1 MDWAPSRPMS
11 ESGKRTVRKFNPGM
25 LQPDDEVIRQFV
37 VRKNELDTL
46 VGILRGNIDSQSC
59 QHALVVG
66 PRGRGKTMLLARI
79 AAELRTA
86 VDLSNAL
93 LPVRLMEESYEVSSA
108 GDFWL
113 DVLFHLALEIEEK
126 HPDLSKE
133 LKATHSDLATRW
145 QGPEWEDLTCGAVL
159 EAADRLG
166 KKLVVMVENM
176 QDLCQQTDGH
186 FGWKLRKAMQTE
198 PNIMLVCSAT
208 SRFEALDDA
217 SEPFFDIF
225 RTLNLR
231 PLTVA
236 ECAELWKAIA
246 GEPVSEREIRP
257 LHILTGGS
265 PRLLAV
271 VADFAC
277 HGSLV
282 HLMDNL
288 ASLVDEHTEYF
299 RSQLSALSGH
309 KRRVYIA
316 LADLWQPSSA
326 SEIAH
331 RARLDIRTVSTM
343 LGRLVA
349 DGVVESVSNGTRGRY
364 AVVERLMCIYYGLR
378 RQREG
383 VDVVRHL
390 IEFMRAYYGEEWLAG
405 WLGEV
410 FDDPTQPISV
420 RAEALKSRM
429 VMAVGLEGEDQWKE
443 FLDEPEALGGIV
455 KVLSDGTT
463 DPQAI
468 DVSVY
473 DSIFEHWG
481 IGDKHWVRVT
491 RVILLLTRV
500 AGHAFSSPSERI
512 LAVCDKAEESLRA
525 LGVHDHVVFKF
536 VLAKIRAITLFGLA
550 DERAAENQV
559 RAMYE
564 ACEPD
569 DKAEVTAL
577 LGCLMIVIPIAAAK
591 AGEGA
596 QRAIVEILLSDDAK
610 AATLWPLIVALR
622 IRLGDV
628 VRAPAEVMEVARDIA
643 MEIGRRERLAFRG

>member
-1 MDWAPSRPMS
+1 MS

-79 AAELRTA
+79 AAELRAA
-86 VDLSNAL
+86 VDLSDAL

-145 QGPEWEDLTCGAVL
+145 QGPEWEDLTCGVVL

-176 QDLCQQTDGH
+176 QDLCQQADGH

-225 RTLNLR
+225 RTLNLG

-246 GEPVSEREIRP
+246 GEPVSQREIRP

-271 VADFAC
+271 VADFAG
-277 HGSLV
+277 HGSLA

-316 LADLWQPSSA
+316 LADLWRPSSA
-326 SEIAH
+326 SEVAH

-349 DGVVESVSNGTRGRY
+349 DGVVETVSNGTRGRY

-383 VDVVRHL
+383 VGVVRHL
-390 IEFMRAYYGEEWLAG
+390 IEFMRAYYGEELLAR
-405 WLGEV
+405 WLGAV

-420 RAEALKSRM
+420 RAEVLKGRM
-429 VMAVGLEGEDQWKE
+429 VMALGLEGEDQWKG
-443 FLDEPEALGGIV
+443 FLDKPEVLVGIV
-455 KVLSDGTT
+455 KVVIDGTT
-463 DPQAI
+463 NLQTF

-473 DSIFEHWG
+473 DRIFEFWG
-481 IGDKHWVRVT
+481 IGNTQEIRSTKA
-491 RVILLLTRV
+491 ILPLIAI
-500 AGHAFSSPSERI
+500 AGQALSSPSERV
-512 LAVCDKAEESLRA
+512 LAVCDETEESLRA
-525 LGVHDHVVFKF
+525 LGVHDQVAHKLL
-536 VLAKIRAITLFGLA
+536 LAKIRAITLYGLA
-550 DERAAENQV
+550 DERTAENQV

-564 ACEPD
+564 ACELD
-569 DKAEVTAL
+569 DKAKVTAL

-628 VRAPAEVMEVARDIA
+628 VRAPAEVTKVARDIA
-643 MEIGRRERLAFRG
+643 TEIGRRERLAFRG

>member
-1 MDWAPSRPMS
+1 MS

-79 AAELRTA
+79 AAEIRTA
-86 VDLSNAL
+86 TDLADAL

-113 DVLFHLALEIEEK
+113 DVLYHLALEIEEK

-208 SRFEALDDA
+208 GRFEALDDA

-271 VADFAC
+271 VADFAD
-277 HGSLV
+277 HGSLA

-299 RSQLSALSGH
+299 RSQLSTLSGH

-326 SEIAH
+326 SEVAH

-343 LGRLVA
+343 LGRLAA
-349 DGVVESVSNGTRGRY
+349 DGVVETVSNGTRGRY

-383 VDVVRHL
+383 VGVVRHL

-410 FDDPTQPISV
+410 FDDPTQPIPV
-420 RAEALKSRM
+420 RAEAFWART
-429 VMAVGLEGEDQWKE
+429 VMAMGLEEEDKKAIGP
-443 FLDEPEALGGIV
+443 LLAI
-455 KVLSDGTT
+455 T
-463 DPQAI
+463 DQA
-468 DVSVY
+468 
-473 DSIFEHWG
+473 
-481 IGDKHWVRVT
+481 VR
-491 RVILLLTRV
+491 
-500 AGHAFSSPSERI
+500 SPSELV
-512 LAVCDKAEESLRA
+512 LAVCDKTEESLRA
-525 LGVHDHVVFKF
+525 LGAHDHVEPKLM
-536 VLAKIRAITLFGLA
+536 LACTRAITLFGLA

-559 RAMYE
+559 LAMYE
-564 ACEPD
+564 AFRPD
-569 DKAEVTAL
+569 DEAVVTAL
-577 LGCLMIVIPIAAAK
+577 LEQLMSVIPVAAAK
-591 AGEGA
+591 ASEEA
-596 QRAIVEILLSDDAK
+596 QQAIVEILLSDDAK
-610 AATLWPLIVALR
+610 AAALWPLIVALR
-622 IRLGDV
+622 IRLGDA
-628 VRAPAEVMEVARDIA
+628 VRAPAEVIEVARDIA
-643 MEIGRRERLAFRG
+643 TVIGQRERQARGWHSDQLQSPGG

>member
-1 MDWAPSRPMS
+1 MS
-11 ESGKRTVRKFNPGM
+11 ESGKHMIRKFNPGM
-25 LQPDDEVIRQFV
+25 MQPDDEVVRQFV

-66 PRGRGKTMLLARI
+66 PRGRGKTMLLARV

-86 VDLSNAL
+86 TDISDTL

-113 DVLFHLALEIEEK
+113 DVLYHLALEIAERR
-126 HPDLSKE
+126 PDLSLE
-133 LKATHSDLATRW
+133 LKSTHSDLATRW
-145 QGPEWEDLTCGAVL
+145 QGPEWEDQTCGAVL

-176 QDLCQQTDGH
+176 QDLCQQTDRH

-225 RTLNLR
+225 RTLNLG

-246 GEPVSEREIRP
+246 GEPVSKREIRP

-271 VADFAC
+271 VADFAG
-277 HGSLV
+277 HGSLA
-282 HLMDNL
+282 HLMENL

-316 LADLWQPSSA
+316 LADLWRPSSA
-326 SEIAH
+326 SEVAH

-343 LGRLVA
+343 LGRLA
-349 DGVVESVSNGTRGRY
+349 TDGVVETVSNGTRRRY
-364 AVVERLMCIYYGLR
+364 AVVERLMCIYYRLR

-383 VDVVRHL
+383 VGVVRYL

-410 FDDPTQPISV
+410 SDDQTQPISV
-420 RAEALKSRM
+420 RAEAFSART
-429 VMAVGLEGEDQWKE
+429 VMAMGLEEEDKKAIGP
-443 FLDEPEALGGIV
+443 LLAI
-455 KVLSDGTT
+455 T
-463 DPQAI
+463 DQA
-468 DVSVY
+468 
-473 DSIFEHWG
+473 
-481 IGDKHWVRVT
+481 VR
-491 RVILLLTRV
+491 
-500 AGHAFSSPSERI
+500 SPSELV
-512 LAVCDKAEESLRA
+512 LAVCDKTEESLRA
-525 LGVHDHVVFKF
+525 LGAHDHVEPKLM
-536 VLAKIRAITLFGLA
+536 LACTRAITLFGLA

-559 RAMYE
+559 LAMYE
-564 ACEPD
+564 AFRPD
-569 DKAEVTAL
+569 DEAVVTAL
-577 LGCLMIVIPIAAAK
+577 LEQLMSVIPVAAAK
-591 AGEGA
+591 ASEEA
-596 QRAIVEILLSDDAK
+596 QQAIVEILLSDDAK
-610 AATLWPLIVALR
+610 AAALGPLIVALR
-622 IRLGDV
+622 IRLGDA
-628 VRAPAEVMEVARDIA
+628 VREPAEVMEVARDIA
-643 MEIGRRERLAFRG
+643 TVIGRRERQARGWHSN